1 MKKNYLIVVVAH
13 SVHGR
18 IRRLHIPHY
27 ALHLV
32 LCFAIF
38 GAIVSIGFV
47 SSYARM
53 LWKVTE
59 FNTLR
64 SEKEALRQQYEE
76 LQRTVQERNVQLASL
91 GDLASEVSIAFGIRR
106 PFNEPATPPGDMPE
120 SRYTSFVNQYDFLQ
134 QVQLSPQGSNSLW
147 YWLENTTPSLWP
159 VQGSL
164 TSSFGKRM
172 DPFAGEGAFHPGVD
186 MHANFGLPVVAAADG
201 VVSDSGWAGLYGKRI
216 IVNHGRNG
224 LATHYA
230 HLSSTFVRPGQVVR
244 RGEVIGRVGQTGK
257 ATAPHLH
264 YEVRYR
270 NTPVNP
276 YRYLKNTTPQQRT
289 SALTQAD

>member
-53 LWKVTE
+53 FWKVTE

-106 PFNEPATPPGDMPE
+106 PFAEQTTLLGDMPA

-164 TSSFGKRM
+164 TSSFGKRIAF
-172 DPFAGEGAFHPGVD
+172 DGDSRRVIDGPFGTPTELVAGYWIWNVTDMEEAIAWAKRCPNPMPGPSELEIRP
-186 MHANFGLPVVAAADG
+186 FYEAADFG
-201 VVSDSGWAGLYGKRI
+201 D
-216 IVNHGRNG
+216 
-224 LATHYA
+224 
-230 HLSSTFVRPGQVVR
+230 
-244 RGEVIGRVGQTGK
+244 
-257 ATAPHLH
+257 
-264 YEVRYR
+264 
-270 NTPVNP
+270 
-276 YRYLKNTTPQQRT
+276 
-289 SALTQAD
+289 ALTPEQAEQEERLRDRLAQKID